1 MSEEERKKKERK
13 KKRKRKERKDE
24 SGGRWKSGVHGK
36 RKKKFFFGVTY
47 NYILK
52 TQLWV
57 NYSLILKNIARKCV
71 ENTRAVWTP
80 KLKLR
85 LD

>member
-1 MSEEERKKKERK
+1 MKVGV
-13 KKRKRKERKDE
+13 
-24 SGGRWKSGVHGK
+24 GGKVGVHGK

-71 ENTRAVWTP
+71 ENTRAIWTP